1 MRLTER
7 GLEEGRTGDGCVYFS
22 WDVYLVITFYRLL
35 AGSFYFLCGP
45 VLVKKKQAK
54 QNVEMK
60 M

>member
-22 WDVYLVITFYRLL
+22 WDVYLVITVLQTSCRI
-35 AGSFYFLCGP
+35 FYFLCGP